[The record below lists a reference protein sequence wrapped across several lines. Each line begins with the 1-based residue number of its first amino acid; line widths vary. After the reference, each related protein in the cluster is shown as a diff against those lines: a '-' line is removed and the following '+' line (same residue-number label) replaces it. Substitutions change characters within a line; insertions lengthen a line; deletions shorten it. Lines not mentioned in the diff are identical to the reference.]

1 MPTYKEYTA
10 FCQEICNSGVA
21 LYSVC
26 RACENI
32 GDLDK
37 PFVII
42 KHDVE
47 DKPEK
52 ALKLS
57 KIEHSLG
64 IKATYYVHSF
74 FLRNPEHVAV
84 LREIAGLGHEVGYHY
99 DVLDNNDGDKEKA
112 IQEFREALSCFE
124 DNGFTVKTVC
134 PHGNP
139 LKKRIGYSSNKD
151 FFLDATIRDLF
162 KDIVDVYLT
171 FPDLLEK
178 DYLYITDAQ
187 YSYFYRDAKSTR
199 TDATEELLP
208 LEGADRII
216 RMIRD
221 GQSMII
227 STHSHRYSASGCNA
241 FIRVSLYKAAKLVAK
256 TLYRARWGKYI
267 INKFYYIAKKI

>member
-1 MPTYKEYTA
+1 MPTYKEYIA
-10 FCQEICNSGVA
+10 FCQKICNTGVA
-21 LYSVC
+21 LYSAQG
-26 RACENI
+26 ACENI

-52 ALKLS
+52 ALTLS
-57 KIEHSLG
+57 KIEHRFG
-64 IKATYYVHSF
+64 ITATYYVHSF
-74 FLRNPEHVAV
+74 FLRNPKHVAI
-84 LREIAGLGHEVGYHY
+84 LREIVSLGHEVGYHY
-99 DVLDNNDGDKEKA
+99 DVLDNNDGDKGKA
-112 IQEFREALSCFE
+112 TQEFREALSCFA

-139 LKKRIGYSSNKD
+139 LKKRVGYSSNKD
-151 FFLDATIRDLF
+151 FFLDSAIRDLF
-162 KDIVDVYLT
+162 NSIVDVYLT
-171 FPDLLEK
+171 FPDMLEK

-208 LEGADRII
+208 LDGKDEII
-216 RMIRD
+216 EMIQD
-221 GQSMII
+221 GRSMII
-227 STHSHRYSASGCNA
+227 STHSHRYSSSGFSA
-241 FIRVSLYKAAKLVAK
+241 LIRVSLYKAAKFVAK
-256 TLYRARWGKYI
+256 TLYKARWGKYI